1 MSSTARDVAAAVDDM
16 SSTPVGP
23 AQRRAQ
29 GPGRLNLDC
38 RAERCWVDHTRD
50 SPTGLEAGPVF
61 ALGANSDGN

>member
-1 MSSTARDVAAAVDDM
+1 MWSAKACRIV
-16 SSTPVGP
+16 
-23 AQRRAQ
+23 
-29 GPGRLNLDC
+29 LNLDS